1 MASVPVY
8 SADGSSVEKIELP
21 KVFAEVVRDELIK
34 RAVLSEESEEFQPK
48 GVFYRAGLQTS
59 ARYVGRKEAYHSL
72 KNRGG
77 AMLPRELYPK
87 GRIGR
92 VRVVPWAV
100 KGRRAHP
107 PKVEKV
113 LVERINKREKQKA
126 FRSAIAATAKK
137 EIVSKKHKF
146 ANVTIPIIVDEKCEG
161 MKKTKDVFAFFEKI
175 KISKDVERAINGR
188 KARTGHRYGGT
199 KTPRS
204 ILIVSATAVPLLKA
218 ARNIPG
224 VTVATVDKLQVRDLA
239 PGGVPGR
246 LTIWTKAALEMLK

>member
-1 MASVPVY
+1 MTSVPIY
-8 SADGSSVEKIELP
+8 SADGSSAGKVELP
-21 KVFAEVVRDELIK
+21 KVFAEDVRDELIK

-48 GVFYRAGLQTS
+48 GTFYRAGLQTS

-107 PKVEKV
+107 PKVAKV

-126 FRSAIAATAKK
+126 LRSAIAATSRK
-137 EIVSKKHKF
+137 EIVSKKHIF
-146 ANVTIPIIVDEKCEG
+146 ADVTIPLIVDEKCEG
-161 MKKTKDVFAFFEKI
+161 MKKTKDVFALFEKM
-175 KISKDVERAINGR
+175 KISKDIERAMNGR

-199 KTPRS
+199 KTPWS
-204 ILIVSATAVPLLKA
+204 VLVVSATAVPLLKA

-224 VTVATVDKLQVRDLA
+224 VTVSTVDKLQVRDLA

-246 LTIWTKAALEMLK
+246 LTIWTKAALEALK